1 VTATIAG
8 GPTTKLVASGTWML
22 SERLGSQS
30 VTAQGWTRLD
40 TLPTRFPPA
49 GLAMWVYNNFR

>member
-8 GPTTKLVASGTWML
+8 GPTTKLVASSTWMQ

-30 VTAQGWTRLD
+30 VTAQGWTTLD
-40 TLPTRFPPA
+40 TLANEISSRRA
-49 GLAMWVYNNFR
+49 CHVGL